1 MSQQND
7 RMWARAPPWAVALR
21 DMLSQVLQKQDLTM
35 AKIDDVIASVTAENT
50 VIDSVVALLQSLSS
64 QLAAA
69 GTDPAKLDSL
79 KSTIDAKTTALAAA
93 VVANTPAATPPAPT
107 PAPTPGP

>member
-1 MSQQND
+1 
-7 RMWARAPPWAVALR
+7 
-21 DMLSQVLQKQDLTM
+21 MLSQVLQKQDFTM

-50 VIDSVVALLQSLSS
+50 VIDSVVTLLQELSA
-64 QLAAA
+64 QLASA

-79 KSTIDAKTTALAAA
+79 KSTIDAKTQALAAA
-93 VVANTPAATPPAPT
+93 VVANTPAATPPPA